1 MGQMDPCPARAGSR
15 RVSLAGQH
23 EEVTDLTSVAHAG
36 HEHHERIDTALDGL
50 PLLADMLDERPRPDA
65 FGARY
70 AEMLTFVTG
79 TLVPHMAVVE
89 ATLYPELDRLMQNR
103 HSMMQ
108 MRREHEAIGGAH
120 QPGSSS
126 SGEAIEAE
134 ALGPAGSI
142 GLRRVL
148 YRLYAMLKVHLAE
161 EEEYLRVLDHH
172 LSAVEQ
178 AELVRGLEHA
188 VAEPL

>member
-1 MGQMDPCPARAGSR
+1 MGQMDPCSGVGGR
-15 RVSLAGQH
+15 RVSFARKHQ
-23 EEVTDLTSVAHAG
+23 EVTDLTSVSHVG
-36 HEHHERIDTALDGL
+36 HEHHERIDATLDGL
-50 PLLADMLDERPRPDA
+50 PVLADMLDERPRPVA

-70 AEMLTFVTG
+70 ADMLAFVTG

-103 HSMMQ
+103 HSMVQ
-108 MRREHEAIGGAH
+108 MRREHEDIGGLI
-120 QPGSSS
+120 SRLVEF
-126 SGEAIEAE
+126 GEAIQAD

-148 YRLYAMLKVHLAE
+148 YRLYALLKVHLAE

-172 LSAVEQ
+172 LSEVEQ
-178 AELVRGLEHA
+178 AELVKGLEHA